1 MNRPDVVHAQAYYGT
16 PVGGM
21 RLSAVE
27 GASLQAGGVPYEESS
42 ETTRKGKCAWEQS
55 PCDGF
60 AVKDSAYCVGH
71 TKSKRKQAKTEGV

>member
-1 MNRPDVVHAQAYYGT
+1 MNRPDAVQAQAYYGT

-21 RLSAVE
+21 RLSPVE
-27 GASLQAGGVPYEESS
+27 GARPQAGGVPYEESIVVDL
-42 ETTRKGKCAWEQS
+42 KGKCAWEQS
-55 PCDGF
+55 PCGGF